1 MQVQTQTWCTSCLL
15 YSKELLNIWNVLSGF
30 FFLQEKWIKQTH
42 NKSVF
47 LIKILLCYFHH
58 LFYSFHLQI
67 EFPPFSQQIQD
78 FRLKPCSYTTVH
90 SRLTMYVSLIFYYH
104 PWKIYPLFFT
114 GGQWWCQDFL
124 YSQYSSEKTILPSN

>member
-1 MQVQTQTWCTSCLL
+1 MKFATMYYLHLTSVASSNTDLMYQLICLL
-15 YSKELLNIWNVLSGF
+15 YSKELLNIRNVLSGF
-30 FFLQEKWIKQTH
+30 FFFFFAREMNQTH

-47 LIKILLCYFHH
+47 LIKMLLCYFHH

-90 SRLTMYVSLIFYYH
+90 SRLTTYVSLIFYYH
-104 PWKIYPLFFT
+104 P
-114 GGQWWCQDFL
+114 
-124 YSQYSSEKTILPSN
+124 